1 MASKLLM
8 MLLTITRKHMSKVIK
23 AVSPKGKASWPKL
36 FKPDTRFNPEGVY
49 QTGLILSPE
58 EAADFQE
65 KVKEAFVEEYGKGK
79 LDKALMPWKLDDEG
93 NVVLNFKSKRKPM
106 IVDSQGQAINGEMN
120 VGGGSIIKVGTGINP
135 WSIAGKMGVTLYL
148 NAVQIIELVE
158 FNNSPFGKEEGG
170 FVATT
175 ELEAPETQEETSA
188 VEQAEEDI
196 DF

>member
-1 MASKLLM
+1 
-8 MLLTITRKHMSKVIK
+8 MSKVIK

-49 QTGLILSPE
+49 QTGLILSPA

-79 LDKALMPWKLDDEG
+79 LDKALMPWKLDEEG
-93 NVVLNFKSKRKPM
+93 NVVLNFKSKRKPL

-158 FNNSPFGKEEGG
+158 FNGSPFGKEEGG

-175 ELEAPETQEETSA
+175 ELEAPETQEDASA
-188 VEQAEEDI
+188 VKQAEEEDI

>member
-1 MASKLLM
+1 
-8 MLLTITRKHMSKVIK
+8 MSKIIK

-49 QTGLILSPE
+49 QTGLVLSPE
-58 EAADFQE
+58 EAKDFQE
-65 KVKEAFVEEYGKGK
+65 KVKDAFVEEYGKGK
-79 LDKALMPWKLDDEG
+79 LEKALMPWKLDEDG

-106 IVDSQGQAINGEMN
+106 VVDSQGRAVSTELN

-148 NAVQIIELVE
+148 NAVQIIELAE
-158 FNNSPFGKEEGG
+158 YSPNLFGKEEGG
-170 FVATT
+170 FVA
-175 ELEAPETQEETSA
+175 PDVKQEETSA
-188 VEQAEEDI
+188 AEEDEEDI

>member
-1 MASKLLM
+1 
-8 MLLTITRKHMSKVIK
+8 MSKIIK

-36 FKPDTRFNPEGVY
+36 FKPDTKFNPEGVY
-49 QTGLILSPE
+49 QTGLVLSPA
-58 EAADFQE
+58 EAQDFQE
-65 KVKEAFVEEYGKGK
+65 KVKDAFVEEYGKGK
-79 LDKALMPWKLDDEG
+79 LEKALMPWKLDEDG

-106 IVDSQGQAINGEMN
+106 VVDSQGRAVSTELN

-158 FNNSPFGKEEGG
+158 FNSSPFGKEEGG
-170 FVATT
+170 FVA
-175 ELEAPETQEETSA
+175 EDVQQQQEETSA
-188 VEQAEEDI
+188 AEEAEEDTI